1 MALMDQDRLFPPE
14 GRARDLARAL
24 HAEIRDLPILSP
36 HGHTDP
42 RWYAEIGRAHV

>member
-1 MALMDQDRLFPPE
+1 MALMDEDRLFPPE

-24 HAEIRDLPILSP
+24 YAEIHDLPILSP

-42 RWYAEIGRAHV
+42 RW